1 MTNTQE
7 NEFEFATLS
16 RRGDRKE
23 NQDCAE
29 QYVDEKQAV
38 FIVADGL
45 GGHKN
50 GRFAARYFCERFIH
64 HTSKHQKVL
73 YTDPVHILNELFD
86 LAEFDLNKA
95 LESYPDG
102 MEARTTCVVAYSSD
116 KLTLSLHVGD
126 SRFYLADQDTI
137 IWRSKDHSIVQILVD
152 QKEITEQEAETH
164 PDRNRIYKCLGG
176 EIKQKAVI
184 KELPALSPSQ
194 LILICSDGFWHTL
207 DHARLAK
214 LITASDLALQL
225 QSLVQ
230 QAIEDAN
237 GRSDNVTATVLRKP
251 LKF

>member
-1 MTNTQE
+1 MANTQE
-7 NEFEFATLS
+7 NALEYATLS
-16 RRGDRKE
+16 RRGDRTE
-23 NQDCAE
+23 NQDCAD

-64 HTSKHQKVL
+64 QTVKHQKVL
-73 YTDPVHILNELFD
+73 YNDPVHILNELFN

-102 MEARTTCVVAYSSD
+102 MEARTTCVVAYTSD
-116 KLTLSLHVGD
+116 KITISLHLGD
-126 SRFYLADQDTI
+126 SRFYLADRDKI
-137 IWRSKDHSIVQILVD
+137 IWRSKDHSIVQILID

-176 EIKQKAVI
+176 EIKQKAAI
-184 KELPALSPSQ
+184 HELPALSQSQ
-194 LILICSDGFWHTL
+194 VILICSDGFWHTL
-207 DHARLAK
+207 DHARLTK
-214 LITASDLALQL
+214 LITASDLDLQL

-230 QAIEDAN
+230 QAVEEAD

-251 LKF
+251 LKL